1 MRPSITSPERGPAA
15 CVRRVAV
22 PLWAAMIVSLW
33 AAMLAGPAQAGAPRA
48 LEGKVSHVTD
58 GDSVW
63 VRPAQGGKARRVRIV
78 GIDAP
83 EICQA
88 HGLAAR
94 DALRWQ
100 VVGRQVRVQGRG
112 RDDYDRQLRRIGTA
126 AVPDLGAWM
135 VSQGHAWSY
144 RRRGRAGPYD
154 AQEALARAARRGLWA
169 QAGAIEPR
177 IFRRVHGSCR

>member
-1 MRPSITSPERGPAA
+1 MRAA
-15 CVRRVAV
+15 HLHRIVA
-22 PLWAAMIVSLW
+22 PRWAAIRF
-33 AAMLAGPAQAGAPRA
+33 AMLSCALLASAAQAFAARD
-48 LEGKVSHVTD
+48 LHGKVSHVTD

-63 VRPAQGGKARRVRIV
+63 VRPAHGGKPQRIRIV

-100 VVGRQVRVQGRG
+100 VVGQQVRVQGRG

-144 RRRGRAGPYD
+144 RRRGRTGPYD
-154 AQEALARAARRGLWA
+154 AEQALARAAQRGLWS

-177 IFRRVHGSCR
+177 IFRRVHGNCR

>member
-1 MRPSITSPERGPAA
+1 MPPSTISPERSLVPRLRHGAVLLFAA
-15 CVRRVAV
+15 
-22 PLWAAMIVSLW
+22 LM
-33 AAMLAGPAQAGAPRA
+33 AGLAQAGAPHA
-48 LEGKVSHVTD
+48 LQGKVSHVTD

-63 VRPAQGGKARRVRIV
+63 VRPAHGGKARRIRLV

-83 EICQA
+83 EICQP

-94 DALRWQ
+94 DALRRQ
-100 VVGRQVRVQGRG
+100 VIGQQVRVQGRG

-135 VSQGHAWSY
+135 VAQGHAWSY

-154 AQEALARAARRGLWA
+154 AQEALARAAQRGLWA
-169 QAGAIEPR
+169 QASAIEPR